1 MANRKYVIVDTSE
14 INTIDFSQVLET
26 NKYNL
31 RYNNDETQFILKY
44 EGNQPSSL
52 TGKTEY
58 SFNEIKLI
66 LDDINGDWYQELEF

>member
-31 RYNNDETQFILKY
+31 MYNNDETQFILKY